1 MHVVMHVVMHGRTT
15 AMPDDT
21 VHLAL
26 GAAKAHVF
34 DFANEARLG

>member
-15 AMPDDT
+15 AMPDEN

-26 GAAKAHVF
+26 DAAKAHAF
-34 DFANEARLG
+34 DFANAARLG